1 MCNSMVWTLCD
12 PIATN
17 ALPTIVYYRL
27 EGKKFHSFKSL
38 ERNWKEFIWS
48 HAMADW
54 DRGCTS
60 IECHCKEGILVVP
73 LTRQS
78 NPLPPSV
85 SRICNSQYEGKT
97 LAENAKEKTQ
107 FNCLVVNFQVVLY
120 FILTSCKCESALV
133 NVFVSVCVCVLSFGC
148 IAFFISTVHTKR
160 EACECTTDWV
170 WIERNYF
177 RCCGKF
183 SSLNWQI
190 LIRNSQAHPSTY
202 PPTQIHSHSSHSNH
216 LCITILILA
225 LSFGYAILPTLLVY
239 LQKNSELNKIWNYWW
254 CICNCFFF
262 V

>member
-1 MCNSMVWTLCD
+1 MVWTLCD

-27 EGKKFHSFKSL
+27 EAKKFHSFKSL

-78 NPLPPSV
+78 NPLPPPSAGYV
-85 SRICNSQYEGKT
+85 T
-97 LAENAKEKTQ
+97 LNMKEKHSLRMRRKKRNSIVWLLT
-107 FNCLVVNFQVVLY
+107 FKLYCILSLRLASVRVHLWMCLCL
-120 FILTSCKCESALV
+120 
-133 NVFVSVCVCVLSFGC
+133 CVCVLSFGC
-148 IAFFISTVHTKR
+148 IAFFISTVYTKR

-190 LIRNSQAHPSTY
+190 LIRNSQAHPST
-202 PPTQIHSHSSHSNH
+202 H
-216 LCITILILA
+216 
-225 LSFGYAILPTLLVY
+225 LPTYTDTLTFIPLKSSLHNHFDPCIILWLCYPANVVGLFAKEFRIEQNMKLLMMY
-239 LQKNSELNKIWNYWW
+239 PQL
-254 CICNCFFF
+254 FFF
-262 V
+262 VLFKF

>member
-1 MCNSMVWTLCD
+1 MQRKKRNSIVWLLTFKLYCILSLRLASVRVHLWMCLC
-12 PIATN
+12 
-17 ALPTIVYYRL
+17 L
-27 EGKKFHSFKSL
+27 
-38 ERNWKEFIWS
+38 
-48 HAMADW
+48 
-54 DRGCTS
+54 
-60 IECHCKEGILVVP
+60 
-73 LTRQS
+73 
-78 NPLPPSV
+78 
-85 SRICNSQYEGKT
+85 
-97 LAENAKEKTQ
+97 
-107 FNCLVVNFQVVLY
+107 
-120 FILTSCKCESALV
+120 
-133 NVFVSVCVCVLSFGC
+133 CVCVLSFGC